1 MSNRL
6 RYETSPLWNDGI
18 CFLPLQNSGKQTGK
32 KLLKYLPEALMRNME
47 DLVRLPSFQLLTI

>member
-32 KLLKYLPEALMRNME
+32 KLLNICPKL
-47 DLVRLPSFQLLTI
+47 